1 MLTWAT
7 GQGPLFDFNTLF
19 FAVEVNVLAV
29 GSALFTVFL
38 CVLFTAEVLVQ
49 ESNITGSV
57 NLTVS
62 WARASGRTTTETRA
76 LGLAFVFVF
85 LAFSDTTSITVT
97 GLNAVV

>member
-7 GQGPLFDFNTLF
+7 GQGPLFDFNALF

-38 CVLFTAEVLVQ
+38 GVFFTAKILVQ

-62 WARASGRTTTETRA
+62 WARASGRTTTETRT
-76 LGLAFVFVF
+76 L
-85 LAFSDTTSITVT
+85 
-97 GLNAVV
+97 

>member
-7 GQGPLFDFNTLF
+7 GQGPLFDFNALF

-38 CVLFTAEVLVQ
+38 GVFFTAKILVQ

-62 WARASGRTTTETRA
+62 WAWASGRTTTETRA
-76 LGLAFVFVF
+76 LGLALVFRF
-85 LAFSDTTSITVT
+85 LTFSDTTSITVA